1 MFLPMSSCVYV
12 PYIKSVT
19 PRVCLA
25 KVPFLASFGP
35 DMKTE
40 MGGVISMHLKHSPYY
55 IDSTYIWVQGSN
67 SLGSSVMV
75 EIPF

>member
-1 MFLPMSSCVYV
+1 MFLPKSSCVYI
-12 PYIKSVT
+12 PYVKSVA

-40 MGGVISMHLKHSPYY
+40 VGVVNIC
-55 IDSTYIWVQGSN
+55 T
-67 SLGSSVMV
+67 
-75 EIPF
+75 